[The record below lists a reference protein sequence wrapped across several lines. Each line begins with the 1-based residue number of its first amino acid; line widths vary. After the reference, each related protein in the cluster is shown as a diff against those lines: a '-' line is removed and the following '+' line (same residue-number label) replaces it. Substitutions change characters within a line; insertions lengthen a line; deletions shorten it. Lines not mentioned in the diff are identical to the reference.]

1 VAVYYSYQRVERA
14 LSAVFE
20 VPSERRSKLR
30 ARIKHVMRI
39 GLRAAERPTSERAE
53 YEQEG
58 IDMWLVALTLMDH
71 HIDPVLAVQTVQ
83 ANWRRGKDG
92 KPRGTE
98 LVEIVR
104 MARESKYEDEHG
116 IFLTLEVGSLPA
128 RPEPLIGL
136 GWLRPIDINKRTGK
150 ILQNWKGLF
159 APRPRGLVPVPL
171 SYLVHRLDE
180 ALAAPR
186 EELL

>member
-1 VAVYYSYQRVERA
+1 MAIYFTYQRVEKA
-14 LSAVFE
+14 LAVVFE
-20 VPSERRSKLR
+20 VPPELRAKLR
-30 ARIKHVMRI
+30 GRIKHLQRL

-58 IDMWLVALTLMDH
+58 IDQWLVALTMMDH

-104 MARESKYEDEHG
+104 MARESKYEDERG
-116 IFLTLEVGSLPA
+116 VFLTLQVGSLPA

-136 GWLRPIDINKRTGK
+136 GVLRPLGVNKRTGEP
-150 ILQNWKGLF
+150 QHNWKTFF
-159 APRPRGLVPVPL
+159 APRPRGLVPIPL
-171 SYLVHRLDE
+171 SYLLHRLDE

-186 EELL
+186 EKLP